1 MDRPVV
7 HGRSESGRSSQPGAC
22 EVLQRGRKVASIL
35 FAFASSC
42 FRAFVLARV
51 ASGSLPILLVTLA
64 CLPLLTGCRT
74 SLVRR
79 GVERRIERKL
89 ESRVGPADRYR
100 VRIIGTRDSDLVLGR
115 AHHVEVE
122 AQNIFARHQIRVAWF
137 KMRLFD
143 LIYEGGEPSFVSIKH
158 SDVEIHFTEQALN
171 DYLDTYHS
179 RYQPEVRLNG
189 DRVHV
194 HMVYNFLG
202 KPTTLVASGRFLV
215 QDGTRLVFDADT
227 ADVSFINTPGFG
239 EKFVEDRV
247 NPLLDLSRIDFPA
260 RLESVEIRDGRIRA
274 KGTAHILPDLA
285 ER

>member
-1 MDRPVV
+1 MDRS
-7 HGRSESGRSSQPGAC
+7 RR
-22 EVLQRGRKVASIL
+22 VLLLGM
-35 FAFASSC
+35 
-42 FRAFVLARV
+42 LA
-51 ASGSLPILLVTLA
+51 G
-64 CLPLLTGCRT
+64 LPLASGCRT

-79 GVERRIERKL
+79 GIERRIERKL

-100 VRIIGTRDSDLVLGR
+100 VRILKTRDSELVLGR
-115 AHHVEVE
+115 AHHVEIE
-122 AQNIFARHQIRVAWF
+122 AENVFARHQIRVAWLR
-137 KMRLFD
+137 MRLFD

-171 DYLDTYHS
+171 DYLDTYHR
-179 RYQPEVRLNG
+179 RYSPEVRLNG

-194 HMVYNFLG
+194 QMVYNFLG

-227 ADVSFINTPGFG
+227 ADVAFLNTPGFG

-247 NPLLDLSRIDFPA
+247 NPLLDLTRIDFPA
-260 RLESVEIRDGRIRA
+260 RLESVEIREGRLRA